1 MCGIRRRGAACPR
14 AMRACNTLGSLGAR
28 APCERAL
35 VRRLV
40 VRSRPRRAGLACRRC
55 RWDSARPCRA
65 LHLTV
70 AVGMG
75 KMRASLAQHRT
86 CEDLRTTSRV
96 GETWRKHG
104 MHRRCMGISKILGE
118 SMGCIGDAWGL
129 KRFCIFCIFTYSS
142 KRQTGNP
149 ILRTVRKMHFSCIF
163 AFKAARLLLGH
174 LLVQKARKV
183 H

>member
-104 MHRRCMGISKILGE
+104 MHRRCMGISKIVH
-118 SMGCIGDAWGL
+118 
-129 KRFCIFCIFTYSS
+129 FCIFPFSS
-142 KRQTGNP
+142 KRQTGNL
-149 ILRTVRKMHFSCIF
+149 ILRTVGNMHFSCIF
-163 AFKAARLLLGH
+163 AFRAARLLLGH